1 MTFQYKDAYEIKRDE
16 QNCYVL
22 VFIINSII
30 IFCDELLKRVLVV
43 NCVNAISVYCD
54 LSLFFSSV
62 AIITVIGFVCVS
74 VHMCVHVNARECV
87 CVCVR
92 ACVRAHAR
100 ACACVCVCMYSNMY
114 VRVCNLYY
122 ATPRHSSQLSTQS
135 SFFLN
140 THIPTGAYFRAF
152 MVVFICFPIQG
163 MHILDMYMII

>member
-87 CVCVR
+87 CVC
-92 ACVRAHAR
+92 ACVRAC
-100 ACACVCVCMYSNMY
+100 ACARVRVRVCMYVLKY
-114 VRVCNLYY
+114 VCESMQFVLC
-122 ATPRHSSQLSTQS
+122 HS
-135 SFFLN
+135 
-140 THIPTGAYFRAF
+140 
-152 MVVFICFPIQG
+152 
-163 MHILDMYMII
+163 